1 MTDAQRIQDRV
12 KTRLARQRALVRT
25 LLALREQVRGSV
37 FARQARCGKPRCACR
52 RGRSH
57 GPYYVFSN
65 RSGGAGQF
73 VYLDATRVA
82 KARDLVERSR
92 RFGRGLRELQK
103 LNHDVVRLLKRYQG
117 AMARRGS
124 RQLVA
129 GLPGQKGST

>member
-1 MTDAQRIQDRV
+1 MNDARRIQDRV
-12 KTRLARQRALVRT
+12 KVRLARQRALVRT
-25 LLALREQVRGSV
+25 LLAMREQVRGSV
-37 FARQARCGKPRCACR
+37 FARQARCGKPGCACG

-73 VYLDATRVA
+73 VYLDATHVA
-82 KARDLVERSR
+82 RARDLVERSR

-124 RQLVA
+124 QQLATGMTIKKV
-129 GLPGQKGST
+129 